1 VLDKIAMKKIIDGFI
16 DNPLT
21 TSIFAVDF
29 LLLIFMRPPVFF
41 SLIMLGTL
49 AGCAMYLGQKMAP
62 FKN

>member
-1 VLDKIAMKKIIDGFI
+1 
-16 DNPLT
+16 
-21 TSIFAVDF
+21 
-29 LLLIFMRPPVFF
+29 MRPPVFF